1 MKTVQMIKDGKV
13 IDSYDIADEAY
24 PEFMHR
30 AQLQAQLNS
39 RDIGGEWE
47 ASEYKEPEP
56 VKKLTAEDEAEI
68 LIAQKQQE
76 ILRSLA
82 VQELGIADPKVI
94 AVKEV

>member
-1 MKTVQMIKDGKV
+1 MKTVQMIKDGTV
-13 IDSYDIADEAY
+13 VQSYEIADEAY

-30 AQLQAQLNS
+30 ATLQAQLNK
-39 RDIGGEWE
+39 RDIGGDWT

-56 VKKLTAEDEAEI
+56 VKKLTAEEEAEI

-82 VQELGIADPKVI
+82 VQQLGIADPKVI
-94 AVKEV
+94 AK